1 MSSDRRQKDH
11 ERYLR
16 NRERIIAYN
25 YDYYHNF
32 LKKGLRKPRQKLSEE
47 ERKERRKAQQRAR
60 YQRDRERILAQQR
73 IYREEHKD
81 HLKQLR
87 RARDFKRIYLNP
99 KREKFTKT
107 KAERQ
112 HEYYMRHREEILLK
126 RKRNYERRKQQ
137 NTTAGSDG
145 RAGAANGCDQTIF
158 A

>member
-73 IYREEHKD
+73 IYREEHKE

-137 NTTAGSDG
+137 NTTARSDG

>member
-1 MSSDRRQKDH
+1 MSDRREKDH
-11 ERYLR
+11 ERYMR

-25 YDYYHNF
+25 HDYYHNF

-47 ERKERRKAQQRAR
+47 ERKERRTAQQRAR

-73 IYREEHKD
+73 IYREEHKE
-81 HLKQLR
+81 HLAQLR
-87 RARDFKRIYLNP
+87 RERDFKRIYLNP

-112 HEYYMRHREEILLK
+112 HEYYMRHRDKILLK
-126 RKRNYERRKQQ
+126 RKQEYERRKQQ

-145 RAGAANGCDQTIF
+145 PATTEARLLAR
-158 A
+158 

>member
-73 IYREEHKD
+73 IYREEHKER
-81 HLKQLR
+81 LKQLR

-112 HEYYMRHREEILLK
+112 HEYYLRHREEILLK

>member
-1 MSSDRRQKDH
+1 MSSDRREKDH

-73 IYREEHKD
+73 IYREEHKER
-81 HLKQLR
+81 LKQLR

-112 HEYYMRHREEILLK
+112 HEEILLK
-126 RKRNYERRKQQ
+126 RKQEYERRKQ
-137 NTTAGSDG
+137 NTTARGDG

>member
-1 MSSDRRQKDH
+1 MSSDRREKDH

-32 LKKGLRKPRQKLSEE
+32 LKKGLRKPRPKLSEE
-47 ERKERRKAQQRAR
+47 ERKERRKAKQRER
-60 YQRDRERILAQQR
+60 YRRDRERILAQQR
-73 IYREEHKD
+73 IYREAHKE
-81 HLKQLR
+81 HLKELR
-87 RARDFKRIYLNP
+87 CARDFKRIYLNP

-112 HEYYMRHREEILLK
+112 HEEILLK
-126 RKRNYERRKQQ
+126 RKQEYERRKQ
-137 NTTAGSDG
+137 NTTARGDG